1 MRGSCV
7 HQRRKVRTGTPI
19 CSQISACV
27 RPCIASRCS
36 RSRPLG
42 LFHLLIWDSR
52 AKVSP
57 PYEKTARTGSASRA
71 LRAEDDPCA
80 CPVLAMM
87 SRGRKGVENLP
98 RRGWLFQADG
108 LFAGEVLPAFD
119 DHVHILRVKLHRVAD
134 PAQLLAGRS
143 A

>member
-27 RPCIASRCS
+27 RPCIASRCN
-36 RSRPLG
+36 RSSPLG

-80 CPVLAMM
+80 CRFGYEKMPGRERSRKPAPAGNGYFRRTAFSPVK
-87 SRGRKGVENLP
+87 SSQR
-98 RRGWLFQADG
+98 WT
-108 LFAGEVLPAFD
+108 
-119 DHVHILRVKLHRVAD
+119 IT
-134 PAQLLAGRS
+134 S
-143 A
+143 T